1 MARVNMAE
9 SFSMSMGSLWANKL
23 RTFLTLLGIIIG
35 VLTIIAVV
43 SVIQGLNKYVY
54 TKMSF
59 YGANDFSVAKF
70 SLFGISL
77 KDFKEQMKRKDLTLN
92 EMELLRREC
101 RSCDL
106 VGAGVDTS
114 RTVKAG
120 SQSLRNV
127 EIRGVT
133 HLDRNIGSVLELE
146 AGRHLMKEDES
157 HSRLVGVVGFDI
169 KEKLFPYTDPVGKWI
184 KIGADNFLVVGLGKK
199 KGKLLGMNQDDY
211 VHIPITT
218 FGKLYGSRRSIDI
231 NVHTTS
237 QEQMKEAQ
245 EEVRTLL
252 RSARHRSFHDKDDFT
267 FRTSETFIQF
277 YKSATSGIY
286 FAMIAISSIALL
298 VGGIVVMNIMLVSVT
313 ERTKE
318 IGIRMAVGA
327 RRQDILFQFLIESA
341 VLSGTG
347 GLVGIL
353 LGLSLAKIV
362 SAATS
367 LPSSVDP
374 VSILIAIAMSTSIGL
389 FFGIYPANKAAKLS
403 PVEALRSEQ

>member
-1 MARVNMAE
+1 MARVNLGE
-9 SFSMSMGSLWANKL
+9 SFSMSMGSLWASKL

-59 YGANDFSVAKF
+59 DGANDFSVTKF
-70 SLFGISL
+70 SLFGVSL

-92 EMELLRREC
+92 EMDLLRREC
-101 RSCDL
+101 RSCEL
-106 VGAGVDTS
+106 VGASVDTR

-120 SQSLRNV
+120 YQSLRNV

-146 AGRHLMKEDES
+146 AGRHLQKEDES
-157 HSRLVGVVGFDI
+157 HSRLVCVVGFDT

-199 KGKLLGMNQDDY
+199 KGKLLGMSQDDY

-237 QEQMKEAQ
+237 QEQMKAAQ

-277 YKSATSGIY
+277 YKNATSGIY

-374 VSILIAIAMSTSIGL
+374 VSIMVALAMSTSIGL
-389 FFGIYPANKAAKLS
+389 FFGIYPANKAAKLN